1 MVMQYQMISPE
12 NIHRSSIIQTEQFL
26 LMYLGIYVIY
36 LYVTI
41 KKSHGYEREQG
52 GLCGGFGGT
61 E

>member
-1 MVMQYQMISPE
+1 MISPE
-12 NIHRSSIIQTEQFL
+12 NIHRSSNIQTEQFL